1 MNADSKKRSHAPTL
15 AELQKTLALVVNG
28 SAKADDHSLAQ
39 SWIDLAGQTI
49 SAKERLDVYADAW
62 FMRLEESLA
71 EDFPKVRAR
80 FEAGEWEALV
90 KDYFAQFPSQSFT
103 LARAGDAFPAFLS
116 EKCQVPRWL
125 ADIALFEKALYKA
138 LSARDV
144 DVWNVAELQTF
155 GEEKLEALSFELQP
169 SVTLI
174 ESKWNVF
181 DPDVEFGSNPD
192 SIESFVVVYRDGFT
206 PTSRSLAADEF
217 EFLKQVANKATLGEL
232 AGEFQETNWLE
243 WLSEAASEGLI
254 HPRFK

>member
-1 MNADSKKRSHAPTL
+1 MSAAPNGKPVGPTL
-15 AELQKTLALVVNG
+15 AELQKTLSSVING
-28 SAKADDHSLAQ
+28 SASSRENALAE

-49 SAKERLDVYADAW
+49 SAKDRLDVYVDAW

-80 FEAGEWEALV
+80 FKSGEWEALLR
-90 KDYFAQFPSQSFT
+90 DYFAQSPSQSFT

-116 EKCQVPRWL
+116 EKLQVPKWL

-155 GEEKLEALSFELQP
+155 DEEKLEALSFDLQP

-192 SIESFVVVYRDGFT
+192 LIDSFVVVYRDGFT
-206 PTSRSLAADEF
+206 PTSRSVAADEF
-217 EFLKQVANKATLGEL
+217 EFLRQIANKATLGEL
-232 AGEFQETNWLE
+232 AQEFQETNWLV

-254 HPRFK
+254 HPRLK